1 MDKNEGLVV
10 VAIHAVAHSQSHFVN
25 PFLNVFECGFGFGSV
40 FDEEF
45 RRAVNLRPLVI
56 QISQRTCGAFAAI
69 ALSAICGAW
78 VGDVAA
84 GFGYWQGFWQW
95 RGSGELCFADIH
107 AAIVETEFKDAPALC
122 HGQIFDIHGA
132 EGFPFAGARE
142 SDVACKQFVV

>member
-1 MDKNEGLVV
+1 
-10 VAIHAVAHSQSHFVN
+10 
-25 PFLNVFECGFGFGSV
+25 
-40 FDEEF
+40 
-45 RRAVNLRPLVI
+45 
-56 QISQRTCGAFAAI
+56 
-69 ALSAICGAW
+69 LSAICGTG

-84 GFGYWQGFWQW
+84 GFGNGQGFWQW

-122 HGQIFDIHGA
+122 HGQIFDIHCA